1 MKRSSGFTIVEVIVV
16 VIIVGILASLAVFA
30 FNQVQI
36 NARNDERVSD
46 VTAISTALEE
56 YYRKNSVYPTCS
68 QMTQSTSSVASLLKI
83 SESALVSPSDSGG
96 VNSVACGALT
106 AGSGPD
112 DYGYVVDTSSVCAAG
127 TYCYEYTLQYRQEG
141 TGVIISK
148 ESIRC
153 GPDGFNACERPGV

>member
-16 VIIVGILASLAVFA
+16 VIVVGILAGLSMFA
-30 FNQVQI
+30 FNQVQA

-56 YYRKNSVYPTCS
+56 YYRENSVYPSCS
-68 QMTQSTSSVASLLKI
+68 QMTQSASAVASLLGI
-83 SESALVSPSDSGG
+83 SESALESPSDSSG
-96 VNSVACGALT
+96 VNSVTCGVLT
-106 AGSGPD
+106 AGNGPD

-141 TGVIISK
+141 TGIIISE

-153 GPDGFNACERPGV
+153 GPDGFNACERQGV